1 MSILDS
7 NEAEELAYDGGGEC
21 TDEQV
26 SALDLGHDKEHE
38 REFFDAILD
47 SDEVI
52 NAVIAFHRAPTC
64 LNGALIKMKTDYML
78 AYMTGEL
85 EE

>member
-1 MSILDS
+1 MEICRVSQ
-7 NEAEELAYDGGGEC
+7 EELEHDGGGEC
-21 TDEQV
+21 TDEPV

-52 NAVIAFHRAPTC
+52 NAVMRFHRAPTV
-64 LNGALIKMKTDYML
+64 LNATMLKSATNALVDKVS
-78 AYMTGEL
+78 GEQ
-85 EE
+85 E

>member
-1 MSILDS
+1 MEICRVSQ
-7 NEAEELAYDGGGEC
+7 EELAYDGGGES
-21 TDEQV
+21 EEPV

-52 NAVIAFHRAPTC
+52 NAVMAFHRAPTC
-64 LNGALIKMKTDYML
+64 SNGALLKIATDKIL
-78 AYMTGEL
+78 ADLAGEH

>member
-1 MSILDS
+1 MNICRVSQ
-7 NEAEELAYDGGGEC
+7 EEMKHDGGGEC
-21 TDEQV
+21 TDEPV

-52 NAVIAFHRAPTC
+52 NAVMAFYRAPTC
-64 LNGALIKMKTDYML
+64 LNGALLKMKTDYML
-78 AYMTGEL
+78 SELAGEL
-85 EE
+85 E